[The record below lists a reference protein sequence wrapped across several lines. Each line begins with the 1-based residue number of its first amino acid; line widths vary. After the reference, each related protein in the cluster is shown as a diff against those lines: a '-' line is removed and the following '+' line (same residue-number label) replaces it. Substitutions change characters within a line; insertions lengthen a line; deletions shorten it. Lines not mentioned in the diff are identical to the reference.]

1 MRITYVFL
9 ILVKAGWGDW
19 AGPGETGIAQST
31 LRKRDRM
38 IKRVEAESAEKRSL
52 RKDSKIYNVMIS
64 DRRIK
69 SASKF
74 KIAEIPHPF
83 TSREE
88 YEQSLRLPVGGT

>member
-1 MRITYVFL
+1 
-9 ILVKAGWGDW
+9 
-19 AGPGETGIAQST
+19 
-31 LRKRDRM
+31 M